1 MLHINPSTLAVLED
15 NNKKLQDLLYK
26 LQKKK
31 ELLEKL
37 LKSRE
42 GIAQFQAI
50 AMPLVARVFP
60 ELTVNDIVGVQP
72 LSTPTG
78 LANEDYIKKL
88 EEDNKLLSKINAD
101 LQDKVN
107 KLEDDCRKYKRDRAI
122 LISQVN
128 ANNSQVEKDPE
139 NTRWVDFTGGNN
151 LDPFKPLKEN

>member
-1 MLHINPSTLAVLED
+1 MSMLPINPSTLAVLED

-37 LKSRE
+37 LKSKE

-72 LSTPTG
+72 ISTPTG
-78 LANEDYIKKL
+78 LAHALRYRY
-88 EEDNKLLSKINAD
+88 
-101 LQDKVN
+101 Q
-107 KLEDDCRKYKRDRAI
+107 
-122 LISQVN
+122 
-128 ANNSQVEKDPE
+128 P
-139 NTRWVDFTGGNN
+139 
-151 LDPFKPLKEN
+151 